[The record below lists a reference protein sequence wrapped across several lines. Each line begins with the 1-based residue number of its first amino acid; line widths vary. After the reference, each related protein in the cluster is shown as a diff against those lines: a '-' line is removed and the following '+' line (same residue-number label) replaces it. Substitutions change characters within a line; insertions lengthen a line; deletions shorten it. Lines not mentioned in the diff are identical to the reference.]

1 MKRFAMFV
9 LISGFA
15 LSGCATILNDDTQQ
29 VNVSSSTG
37 SEITGTVD
45 GMPFKAPGI
54 VRLTRENKDKIFITE
69 TEGCS
74 KQVVAPKTVDLKFF
88 INVLSGGAFGST
100 TDFATANMWK
110 YSDNIVIP
118 CKN

>member
-9 LISGFA
+9 MISVFA
-15 LSGCATILNDDTQQ
+15 LSGCATILNDPTQQ

-54 VRLTRENKDKIFITE
+54 VTLVRENKDKIFITE

-74 KQVVAPKTVDLKFF
+74 KQIVAPKTVDMKFF
-88 INVLSGGAFGST
+88 INILSGGAFGST
-100 TDFATANMWK
+100 TDFATDKMWK

-118 CKN
+118 CKK